1 MDAHEELAAV
11 AACIAVP
18 ARAAMLLRLMDGRAY
33 TAGELA
39 MSADVSAQ
47 TASNHLAHLL
57 KRNLLRVHKQGR
69 HRYFSF
75 ADERGARAVETLLAL
90 QPADDGPDQVSPH
103 EAGAHSDAV
112 VDWRTARTCYDHLAG
127 RIAVAIAH
135 ALERRQVLA
144 AAGESYTLTPSGG
157 SWFLRELGIA
167 TDTLARQRRS
177 LARQCI
183 DWTERRPHIGGALG
197 AALLQVLLERGWV
210 RRARKPRI
218 LQVTPVGA
226 RELVRRFG
234 VELSGPRV
242 QAVERSAAARAP
254 A

>member
-1 MDAHEELAAV
+1 MDVHEELAAA

-39 MSADVSAQ
+39 MSANVSAQ

-57 KRNLLRVHKQGR
+57 KRNLLRVYRQGR

-90 QPADDGPDQVSPH
+90 HPREQDSRNDADPRG
-103 EAGAHSDAV
+103 DAV

-127 RIAVAIAH
+127 RVAVALAR
-135 ALERRQVLA
+135 ALEQRQLLCP
-144 AAGESYTLTPSGG
+144 AGESYSLTAPGR

-167 TDTLARQRRS
+167 TDALALKRRV

-183 DWTERRPHIGGALG
+183 DWTERQPHIGGALG
-197 AALLQVLLERGWV
+197 AALLNVLLERGWV
-210 RRARKPRI
+210 RRTRKLRI
-218 LQVTPVGA
+218 LQVTPRGA
-226 RELVRRFG
+226 RELARRFG
-234 VELSGPRV
+234 AELAGP
-242 QAVERSAAARAP
+242 QLP
-254 A
+254 D

>member
-1 MDAHEELAAV
+1 MRERTMDVHEELAAA

-57 KRNLLRVHKQGR
+57 KRNLLRVYKQGR

-90 QPADDGPDQVSPH
+90 QPAGSAVGQGSVNGARPH
-103 EAGAHSDAV
+103 ADAI

-127 RIAVAIAH
+127 RIAVAVAR
-135 ALERRQVLA
+135 ALEQRQLLSP
-144 AAGESYTLTPSGG
+144 AGESYTLTSPGR

-167 TDTLARQRRS
+167 TDALALGRRA

-197 AALLQVLLERGWV
+197 AALLNVLLERGWV
-210 RRARKPRI
+210 RRTRTARI
-218 LQVTPVGA
+218 LQVTPLGA

-234 VELSGPRV
+234 ADVRGP
-242 QAVERSAAARAP
+242 QEP
-254 A
+254 D

>member
-1 MDAHEELAAV
+1 MRERTMDVHEELAAA

-39 MSADVSAQ
+39 MSANVSAQ
-47 TASNHLAHLL
+47 TASNHLTHLL
-57 KRNLLRVHKQGR
+57 KRNLLRVYKQGR

-90 QPADDGPDQVSPH
+90 HPREQDPRNGADPH
-103 EAGAHSDAV
+103 GDAV

-127 RIAVAIAH
+127 RVAVSLAR
-135 ALERRQVLA
+135 ALERRQLLSP
-144 AAGESYTLTPSGG
+144 AGESYTLTSSGG

-167 TDTLARQRRS
+167 TDALALGRRA

-197 AALLQVLLERGWV
+197 AALLNVLLERGWV
-210 RRARKPRI
+210 RRTRKARI
-218 LQVTPVGA
+218 LQVTPSGA

-234 VELSGPRV
+234 ADLREPQVPD
-242 QAVERSAAARAP
+242 
-254 A
+254 

>member
-1 MDAHEELAAV
+1 MDVHEELAAA

-18 ARAAMLLRLMDGRAY
+18 TRAAMLLRLMDGRAY

-47 TASNHLAHLL
+47 TASNHLAQLL
-57 KRNLLRVHKQGR
+57 KRNLLRVYKQGR

-90 QPADDGPDQVSPH
+90 QPLGNEPGSRNGAGPRGN
-103 EAGAHSDAV
+103 AL

-127 RIAVAIAH
+127 SIAVSLART
-135 ALERRQVLA
+135 LERRQLLRP
-144 AAGESYTLTPSGG
+144 AGESYELSSRGR

-167 TDTLARQRRS
+167 TDALALQRRA

-197 AALLQVLLERGWV
+197 TALLNVLLERGWLK
-210 RRARKPRI
+210 RTRKERI
-218 LQVTPVGA
+218 LQVTPSGA
-226 RELVRRFG
+226 RELARCFG
-234 VELSGPRV
+234 ADLLGPRL
-242 QAVERSAAARAP
+242 P
-254 A
+254 D

>member
-39 MSADVSAQ
+39 MSAHVSAQ
-47 TASNHLAHLL
+47 TASNHLGHLL
-57 KRNLLRVHKQGR
+57 RRNLLRVHKQGR

-75 ADERGARAVETLLAL
+75 ADERGARAVETLLSL
-90 QPADDGPDQVSPH
+90 QPADSGFEPGPSPV
-103 EAGAHSDAV
+103 AGSLSDSV
-112 VDWRTARTCYDHLAG
+112 IDWRTARTCYDHLAG
-127 RIAVAIAH
+127 RVAVAIAH
-135 ALERRQVLA
+135 ALEGRQLLRP
-144 AAGESYTLTPSGG
+144 AAGSYAVTPSGS
-157 SWFLRELGIA
+157 SWFLRELGIE

-197 AALLQVLLERGWV
+197 SALLLVLLERGWV
-210 RRARKPRI
+210 KRARKPRI
-218 LQVTPVGA
+218 LQVTPAGA
-226 RELVRRFG
+226 RELVWRFG
-234 VELSGPRV
+234 ADLTS
-242 QAVERSAAARAP
+242 SN
-254 A
+254 

>member
-1 MDAHEELAAV
+1 MDVHEELAAA

-57 KRNLLRVHKQGR
+57 KRNLLRVYKQGR

-90 QPADDGPDQVSPH
+90 QPPGKEARNGAGPR
-103 EAGAHSDAV
+103 ADAV

-127 RIAVAIAH
+127 RIAVSLART
-135 ALERRQVLA
+135 LEQRQLLA
-144 AAGESYTLTPSGG
+144 PAGESYTLTSRGR

-167 TDTLARQRRS
+167 TDALALERRS

-197 AALLQVLLERGWV
+197 AALLKVLLERGWV
-210 RRARKPRI
+210 RRTRKARI
-218 LQVTPVGA
+218 LQVTALGA
-226 RELVRRFG
+226 RELVSRFG
-234 VELSGPRV
+234 MDLREPRV
-242 QAVERSAAARAP
+242 P
-254 A
+254 D

>member
-57 KRNLLRVHKQGR
+57 ERSLLRVHKQGR

-90 QPADDGPDQVSPH
+90 QPADSSLERGSRH
-103 EAGAHSDAV
+103 EAGPHSDTV

-127 RIAVAIAH
+127 RVAVAIAH
-135 ALERRQVLA
+135 ALERRQVLRPA
-144 AAGESYTLTPSGG
+144 AESYALTPSGS

-197 AALLQVLLERGWV
+197 AALLLVLLERGWV

-226 RELVRRFG
+226 RELARRFG
-234 VELSGPRV
+234 ADLTSGN
-242 QAVERSAAARAP
+242 
-254 A
+254 

>member
-1 MDAHEELAAV
+1 MDVHEKLAAA

-47 TASNHLAHLL
+47 TASNHLAQLL
-57 KRNLLRVHKQGR
+57 RRNLLRVYKQGR

-90 QPADDGPDQVSPH
+90 QLPGNEPGSRNGAGPRGDT
-103 EAGAHSDAV
+103 V

-127 RIAVAIAH
+127 RIAVSLAR
-135 ALERRQVLA
+135 ALERRQLLCP
-144 AAGESYTLTPSGG
+144 AGESYELSSSGRA
-157 SWFLRELGIA
+157 WFLRELGIA
-167 TDTLARQRRS
+167 TDALALQRRA

-197 AALLQVLLERGWV
+197 AALLNVLLERGWV
-210 RRARKPRI
+210 KRTRKARI
-218 LQVTPVGA
+218 LQVTPLGA
-226 RELVRRFG
+226 RELARRFG
-234 VELSGPRV
+234 ADLRGP
-242 QAVERSAAARAP
+242 QLP
-254 A
+254 D